1 MLLKSTMKIELI
13 DMAARAISAAARY
26 AAGVS
31 ADC

>member
-1 MLLKSTMKIELI
+1 MVLKTTMKINRI
-13 DMAARAISAAARY
+13 DIAARAISAAARY